1 MKVDRNT
8 VRKWVRKTM
17 ATLQTLRDFFNQK
30 KITPNTKARVKHLAV
45 HEVTGLR
52 SEVKKLNLFEDCP
65 K

>member
-1 MKVDRNT
+1 
-8 VRKWVRKTM
+8 M